1 VRWEDGRVSAFE
13 QLQTNGITLAYADL
27 APTRDEGLP
36 LVLVHGFTGHRDD
49 FSDVLPALARERR
62 CIAPDLRG
70 HGDSARAADPS
81 GYDFASLVDDLLGL
95 LDALGIEACHLLG
108 HSMGGMVALRFVLAH
123 PQRVASLI
131 LMNTS
136 PEAPEGFSRE
146 SLEAAAGLAR
156 ARGMVE
162 LQRRVEERGLA
173 EGGADGAQD
182 DEGYWLH
189 HRRRYAAMDPEAY
202 GALGAAM
209 LDQQSLQARL
219 GEIGC
224 PTLVL
229 VGAEDGAF
237 VPPAHALAAGISGA
251 RHLVIA
257 GAGHHPHREKRSA
270 WFAAMDA
277 HFVRLG

>member
-1 VRWEDGRVSAFE
+1 VSAFE
-13 QLQTNGITLAYADL
+13 QLYANGITLAYADL
-27 APTRDEGLP
+27 TPTRCEGLP
-36 LVLVHGFTGHRDD
+36 LVLVHGFTGHRED
-49 FSDVLPALARERR
+49 FAEVLPVLARKRR

-70 HGDSARAADPS
+70 HGDSARATDAS
-81 GYDFASLVDDLLGL
+81 GYDFATLVDDLVGL

-136 PEAPEGFSRE
+136 PGAPEGLSRE
-146 SLEAAAGLAR
+146 ALEAAAGLAR
-156 ARGMVE
+156 VQGMEE

-173 EGGADGAQD
+173 EAGADGAQGD
-182 DEGYWLH
+182 AGYWLH

-219 GEIGC
+219 GEIAC

-229 VGAEDGAF
+229 VGAEDGGF
-237 VPPAHALAAGISGA
+237 VSSAAVLAEGIPGA
-251 RHLVIA
+251 QHVVIA
-257 GAGHHPHREKRSA
+257 GAGHHPHREKRGA
-270 WFAAMDA
+270 WLAAMDA
-277 HFVRLG
+277 HFARLG